1 MKYTIH
7 GFSQQEAVKFKKIIE
22 DKNGKE
28 KEIKIDCTDLLIL
41 RWFVDFYP
49 KMMKVE
55 IDGIQYA
62 WLQYQAILKDLP
74 LLDIK
79 KQALFDRLQKMC
91 EFGILKH
98 KTVKVNGT
106 FSYYGFGDM
115 YGTLID
121 TECSQI
127 QEGEYSTNE
136 GVCSQTSRGAYST
149 NEQINPSIKNQSA
162 KENQSNKDI
171 SAEFETLWKM
181 YPRKLGK
188 PKALK
193 AYEKARKKGVT
204 FEQVKQGVEN
214 YCEYIK
220 ATKTATEFIK
230 HGSTWFGNE
239 CWNDEY
245 DLSNNA
251 ATIGANGIAISNE
264 NSDLDEYF

>member
-1 MKYTIH
+1 MAVLRINKTTDYTVMSNAH
-7 GFSQQEAVKFKKIIE
+7 FKEKEMSLKAKGLLSLMLSLPDNWDYSIAGLVAICKENETAIKSTLNELKSFGYLIVTKKMPNETESGRIE
-22 DKNGKE
+22 YEYNIYEQPQGKQGKE
-28 KEIKIDCTDLLIL
+28 KQG
-41 RWFVDFYP
+41 
-49 KMMKVE
+49 VE
-55 IDGIQYA
+55 NLPIEHQGIENQGQ
-62 WLQYQAILKDLP
+62 LNTNIP
-74 LLDIK
+74 NTK
-79 KQALFDRLQKMC
+79 KQ
-91 EFGILKH
+91 
-98 KTVKVNGT
+98 KT
-106 FSYYGFGDM
+106 
-115 YGTLID
+115 
-121 TECSQI
+121 
-127 QEGEYSTNE
+127 
-136 GVCSQTSRGAYST
+136 
-149 NEQINPSIKNQSA
+149 
-162 KENQSNKDI
+162 KELNNKDI
-171 SAEFETLWKM
+171 STEFETLWKM

-220 ATKTATEFIK
+220 ATKTATEFVK